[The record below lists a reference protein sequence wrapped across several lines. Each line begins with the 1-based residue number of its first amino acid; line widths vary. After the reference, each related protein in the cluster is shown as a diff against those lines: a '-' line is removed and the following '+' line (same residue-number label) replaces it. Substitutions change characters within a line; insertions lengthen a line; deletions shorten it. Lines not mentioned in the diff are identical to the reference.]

1 MKYNY
6 TILAQGELEENKL
19 SKILEE
25 NGLKVDLIEIIP
37 DVKSLVQEQSNNAE
51 PCLLDKWEE
60 LCKRKIVEREDL
72 RDNVRKSLL
81 NCKLL
86 SRRIL
91 ANTVYSCCKE
101 LHFSE
106 ASAAIIINNVLK
118 NL

>member
-25 NGLKVDLIEIIP
+25 NGLKVELIEIIP

-60 LCKRKIVEREDL
+60 LCKQKIVEREDL
-72 RDNVRKSLL
+72 RDNVRKSLVIWHTIISITTMSAQIKIAFENSL
-81 NCKLL
+81 QMQ
-86 SRRIL
+86 R
-91 ANTVYSCCKE
+91 NT
-101 LHFSE
+101 
-106 ASAAIIINNVLK
+106 
-118 NL
+118 

>member
-6 TILAQGELEENKL
+6 TILAQGELEENRL
-19 SKILEE
+19 TKILEE
-25 NGLKVDLIEIIP
+25 NGLKVNMIEIIP

-51 PCLLDKWEE
+51 PNLLDKWEQ
-60 LCKRKIVEREDL
+60 LCTRKIVDRKDL
-72 RDNVRKSLL
+72 QDNVRNSLL
-81 NCKLL
+81 KCKLL

-91 ANTVYSCCKE
+91 ANTVYSCCKD

-106 ASAAIIINNVLK
+106 TSTAIIINNIIK